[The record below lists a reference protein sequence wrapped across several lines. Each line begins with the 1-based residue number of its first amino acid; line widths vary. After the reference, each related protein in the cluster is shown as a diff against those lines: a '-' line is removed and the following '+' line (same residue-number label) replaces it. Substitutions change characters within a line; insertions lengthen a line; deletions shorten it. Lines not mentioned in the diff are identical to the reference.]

1 MSILPAFPIPVS
13 PFRPPSF
20 RGPVFPHRLNFLF
33 KSDGAIIPFI
43 SYFVNMFLLILN
55 YIFNFFKLLAR
66 SF

>member
-13 PFRPPSF
+13 PFRPPSS